1 MKNPNVKQKPFIIMG
16 CKLYIDK
23 KIFSGE
29 SIKELKVIHYI
40 VRLYISTALK
50 THLLMTERRVKI

>member
-1 MKNPNVKQKPFIIMG
+1 MKNPNVKQKPFIMMG
-16 CKLYIDK
+16 CELYIDK

-40 VRLYISTALK
+40 ECSL
-50 THLLMTERRVKI
+50 